1 MVQGGIFIIISNEGR
16 QDKILMASKSLVSR
30 IREIEM
36 YRGSIGE
43 EALATL
49 PDIERTHVLFTNA
62 HFKPFV
68 AIASEYCI
76 EPPSSGNTS
85 LGGQLTFKLPNFGDF
100 VSDMVL
106 HLKLKQPTLSTTAD
120 PENQPLMRWCTF
132 PGERVLVSSK
142 ISMNSND
149 INTYYTHDVNFYREF
164 FVGTDRA
171 VGWARCMGQEEP
183 EVGYVDQ
190 PNWLK
195 SGVSPSDIK
204 HRVQTVTYSGLQTPT
219 GQKIGFVDL
228 YIPLLHP
235 MCLDVRQAFPLIAIP
250 NTQRNV
256 YCDMIDANRLV
267 ELVPRG
273 TGTWADPLGTLD
285 YSGML
290 VKSELIINNLFI
302 LPEVHN
308 IYLKRVGFNM
318 VRVNQFFSKQSCS
331 GDDQTLLSSLKFPI
345 EWLAIGARPTKF
357 EGRFGTDAERR
368 QYLHQ
373 WHKFT
378 DIETVTRAAQG
389 TRGTKVSVK
398 NTAYSTPAAG
408 CYFNNNGTATA
419 SLRLTDNSSLVEGAN
434 NFDGIS
440 TGDLITFTLSG
451 SPITGDVSGA
461 VTTVSVSATT
471 TFELE
476 VSEVVH
482 ATATTAGY
490 IRFKQTVSELSSKT
504 GFVGVVGSVGI
515 VNALSVLVK
524 RQDSIEIPTT
534 VDLPIERFTK
544 FQLIAQSINLNPE
557 IQSQFYNSYIP
568 GVKFGG
574 NSITTP
580 SKGCYLYSFA
590 LYPTAYQPS
599 GHFNASRCREFY
611 ISWSSTYT
619 ADNTF
624 TLYVCCTGINF
635 MVVAEG
641 TALIRYTT

>member
-1 MVQGGIFIIISNEGR
+1 
-16 QDKILMASKSLVSR
+16 MASKSLVER
-30 IREIEM
+30 IKDIEA
-36 YRGSIGE
+36 YRRQVGDE
-43 EALATL
+43 PLATL

-100 VSDMVL
+100 VADMVL
-106 HLKLKQPTLSTTAD
+106 HLKLKQPTLTTSAD
-120 PENQPLMRWCTF
+120 PENQPLMRWCPY
-132 PGERVLVSSK
+132 PGERALVSSK

-164 FVGTDRA
+164 FVGADRA

-183 EVGYVDQ
+183 EVGFVDQ
-190 PNWLK
+190 PNWVG
-195 SGVSPSDIK
+195 SGTDPANIK
-204 HRVQTVTYSGLQTPT
+204 HRVATTTFSGLQTPT
-219 GQKIGFVDL
+219 GQKTGFVDL

-250 NTQRNV
+250 NGQRNV

-267 ELVPRG
+267 DLVPRG
-273 TGTWADPLGTLD
+273 TGTWASPNGTLD
-285 YSGML
+285 YSNML

-318 VRVNQFFSKQSCS
+318 IRVNQFFSKQNCS

-357 EGRFGTDAERR
+357 EARFSTDADRR
-368 QYLHQ
+368 QNMPHWY
-373 WHKFT
+373 KFH
-378 DIETVTRAAQG
+378 DIQTVSRTTQG
-389 TRGTKVSVK
+389 WRGTQVKVK
-398 NTAYSTPAAG
+398 NSAYLTPASG
-408 CYFNNNGTATA
+408 CYFNNTSSATA
-419 SLRLTDNSSLVEGAN
+419 NVRLTDNSSLVEGAN
-434 NFDGIS
+434 NFESIS
-440 TGDLITFTLSG
+440 SGDLITFSLTAG
-451 SPITGDVSGA
+451 VTNDVSGS
-461 VTTVSVSATT
+461 VTATSVNATT
-471 TFELE
+471 SFELE
-476 VSEVVH
+476 VSEVVQ
-482 ATATTAGY
+482 ATATTPGY
-490 IRFKQTVSELSSKT
+490 IRFKQLVSELSTKT
-504 GFVGVVGSVGI
+504 GFIGLALPVGI
-515 VNALSVLVK
+515 PAALAVVVK
-524 RQDSIEIPTT
+524 RQDSAEVTST
-534 VDLPIERFTK
+534 VDVPVEKFTS

-574 NSITTP
+574 NSICTP

-611 ISWSSTYT
+611 IKWSSSYT
-619 ADNTF
+619 SENSF